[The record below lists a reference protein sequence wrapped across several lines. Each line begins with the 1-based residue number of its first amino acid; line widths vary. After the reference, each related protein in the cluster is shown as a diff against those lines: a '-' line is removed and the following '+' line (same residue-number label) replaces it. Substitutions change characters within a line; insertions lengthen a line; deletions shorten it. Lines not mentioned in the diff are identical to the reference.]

1 MGNLLTYSG
10 IATKV
15 RAMESHFLTE
25 ADFQELS
32 SLSNVR
38 EAQEF
43 LKKFPAYGEVF
54 SHTDIELHRGDIE
67 KLLSQSIYRDF
78 EKLYRFAAPPQR
90 KFLNLYFTNFEISV
104 LKKCLRYI
112 FGPTDE
118 PLDLSLVQEFFHSHS
133 KLNPALLAS
142 SENISQLTEN
152 LKGSLYYDPFKN
164 LENSGGSSL
173 FDYEMQLDIFHFHFI
188 WKYRNKFFT
197 REEQNVITQC
207 FGSKMDLLNIQWIYR
222 SKKYYHLDSAALCPF
237 LIPIHY
243 KLKTEDMQKLSQA
256 ESLEEFFS
264 LLSSTYYG
272 NITTADLSG
281 HPDLEAVY
289 REVLDR
295 VYSLTKRRHP
305 FSAAI
310 LNSYFYFK
318 NIEVHRIITTI
329 EAIRYGINTVGITAY
344 SINN

>member
-1 MGNLLTYSG
+1 M
-10 IATKV
+10 
-15 RAMESHFLTE
+15 
-25 ADFQELS
+25 
-32 SLSNVR
+32 
-38 EAQEF
+38 
-43 LKKFPAYGEVF
+43 
-54 SHTDIELHRGDIE
+54 
-67 KLLSQSIYRDF
+67 
-78 EKLYRFAAPPQR
+78 
-90 KFLNLYFTNFEISV
+90 
-104 LKKCLRYI
+104 
-112 FGPTDE
+112 
-118 PLDLSLVQEFFHSHS
+118 DLSLVQEFFHSHS